1 MFDNIG
7 SKIKTLAQV
16 ICWIGIIASVIIGFV
31 LMVQDE
37 DTAFIGILTMI
48 LGSLGSWIGSFMT
61 YGFGQLIENSDI
73 LVEQGNKIPEKPN
86 NTNSNAFVNSV
97 EKPKHQWRCEGCGN
111 MISENICPICN
122 KVSKEMSDK
131 LETLNKWKAEGLI
144 TDEEYQ
150 QKVESLK

>member
-1 MFDNIG
+1 
-7 SKIKTLAQV
+7 
-16 ICWIGIIASVIIGFV
+16 
-31 LMVQDE
+31 
-37 DTAFIGILTMI
+37 
-48 LGSLGSWIGSFMT
+48 
-61 YGFGQLIENSDI
+61 
-73 LVEQGNKIPEKPN
+73 
-86 NTNSNAFVNSV
+86 
-97 EKPKHQWRCEGCGN
+97 